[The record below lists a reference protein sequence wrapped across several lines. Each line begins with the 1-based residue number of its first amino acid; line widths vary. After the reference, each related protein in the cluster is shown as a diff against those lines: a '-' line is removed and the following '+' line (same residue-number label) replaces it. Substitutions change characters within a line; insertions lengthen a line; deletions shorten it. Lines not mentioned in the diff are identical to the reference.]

1 MSRLRWTAALL
12 TSLCLSPAADI
23 EILRDRWG
31 VPHIYA
37 KNIDD
42 LFYAQ
47 GFMAAKD
54 RLFQLDLWRRQGT
67 GKLAEVLGPEAI
79 ARDRIARLVRYRGN
93 MDAEWT
99 SYSPDAKRIAT
110 EFTNGINAY
119 IRSLGRRRP
128 PEFEFAGFDPGE
140 WQPED
145 VLARVAG
152 ILMTRNARAE
162 MDRVR
167 DIRRFGLER
176 VQQLLP
182 PDPMIRIELPKGLD
196 LERIADGVLRDYNA
210 AIATP
215 RLTVDDSAAEQG
227 SNNWVVD
234 GTITATGKPLLAND
248 PHRPVLLPSLRKTWH
263 LVAPGINVFGAGEPA
278 LPGIA
283 LGHNERIAWGF
294 TIVGID
300 QQDLYVET
308 VNPENPAQYRFR
320 GEWRAFEVER
330 QQIKVK
336 GRSQPETVE
345 LKYTVHGPVIYEDR
359 AHNTTYALK
368 WVGAEPGG
376 AGYLAALSL
385 MRARNWDEFLKA
397 TANYK
402 VPSENLVYADV
413 DGNIGWVAGGWAPIR
428 KNWSGLLPVP
438 GESGEYEWDGYLPAS
453 EMPRQY
459 NPSRHYIATAN
470 HNILPEGYPHQ
481 LSFEWALPFRFGRI
495 AQMLDGRHGLD
506 RMDFERM
513 QQDVKS
519 IPARRFQSILRAWN
533 PPANSTPGPVVA
545 QMLAWD
551 GRLRV
556 DSPEALIFEVWLQK
570 LGPALFGDGLGA
582 RVSVDTV
589 LKTLAESA
597 QPRIL
602 EDSLAAALADLA
614 KRFPDRNWAWG
625 RLHQI
630 VFRHPSGNEKWDR
643 GPVPRPGD
651 ANTVNATSGARFQ
664 QTNGASYR
672 QIIDLSDWDRSL
684 MTNVP
689 GESGDPSSKHYD
701 DLIESW
707 NHGVYHAMP
716 YSRRAVE
723 AAVDERYVIRRKQ

>member
-1 MSRLRWTAALL
+1 MSRLSWIPALL
-12 TSLCLSPAADI
+12 IPLCAASGADV
-23 EILRDRWG
+23 EIRRDRWG
-31 VPHIYA
+31 IPHIYA
-37 KNIDD
+37 KSTDD

-47 GFMAAKD
+47 GYMAAKD

-67 GKLAEVLGPEAI
+67 GKLAEVMGPDAI
-79 ARDRIARLVRYRGN
+79 PRDRIARLVRYRGN
-93 MDAEWT
+93 MDAEWA
-99 SYSPDAKRIAT
+99 SYAPDAKQIAT

-119 IRSLGRRRP
+119 IHSLNGRRP
-128 PEFEFAGFDPGE
+128 PEFEFAGYDPGE

-152 ILMTRNARAE
+152 LLMTRNARAE

-182 PDPMIRIELPKGLD
+182 PDPFIRIELPKGID

-210 AIATP
+210 AIEAP
-215 RLTVDDSAAEQG
+215 RFQAEDAAAEQG

-234 GTITATGKPLLAND
+234 GSMTASGKPLLAND

-308 VNPENPAQYRFR
+308 LNPDNPAQYRFR
-320 GEWRAFEVER
+320 GEWRAFEVEH
-330 QQIKVK
+330 QDITVK
-336 GRSQPETVE
+336 GRTQPENVE
-345 LKYTVHGPVIYEDR
+345 LRYTVHGPVIYEDR
-359 AHNTTYALK
+359 ARGLAYALK

-385 MRARNWDEFLKA
+385 MRARGWDEFLKA
-397 TANYK
+397 AANYK
-402 VPSENLVYADV
+402 VPSENLAYADV
-413 DGNIGWVAGGWAPIR
+413 DGNIGWIAAGWAPIR

-438 GESGEYEWDGYLPAS
+438 GDSGEYEWAGYVPS
-453 EMPRQY
+453 TEMPRQY

-470 HNILPEGYPHQ
+470 QKILPENYPYQ
-481 LSFEWALPFRFGRI
+481 LSFEWALPFRFLRI
-495 AQMLDGRHGLD
+495 EQMLGGRSGLG
-506 RMDFERM
+506 RTDFERM
-513 QQDVKS
+513 QQDVTS
-519 IPARRFQSILRAWN
+519 VPVRRFQTILRAWR
-533 PPANSTPGPVVA
+533 PSANSAEGAAVA

-556 DSPEALIFEVWLQK
+556 DSREALIYEVWMQK
-570 LGPALFGDGLGA
+570 LAEALFADGLSA
-582 RVSVDTV
+582 RVSIDAV
-589 LKTLAESA
+589 LSALAESP
-597 QPRIL
+597 QPRTL
-602 EDSLAAALADLA
+602 DNALSAALADLE
-614 KRFPDRNWAWG
+614 KRFPDRDWKWG

-630 VFRHPSGNEKWDR
+630 VFRHPSGNREWDR
-643 GPVPRPGD
+643 GPFARPGD
-651 ANTVNATSGARFQ
+651 ASTVNAASGARFQ

-672 QIIDLSDWDRSL
+672 QIIDLSNWDRSV

-689 GESGDPSSKHYD
+689 GESGDPTSRHYD

-707 NHGVYHAMP
+707 MYGVYHQMA
-716 YSRRAVE
+716 YTRDAVE
-723 AAVDERYVIRRKQ
+723 RNTVERYLIRRK